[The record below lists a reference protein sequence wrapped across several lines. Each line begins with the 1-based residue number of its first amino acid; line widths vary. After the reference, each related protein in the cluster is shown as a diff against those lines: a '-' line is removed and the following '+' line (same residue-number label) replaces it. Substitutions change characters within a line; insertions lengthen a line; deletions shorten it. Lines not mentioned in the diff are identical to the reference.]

1 MKITTQETTTG
12 LIVKFENDSDMI
24 IENIASVIDY
34 KVSSQ
39 SIEEIRNLLVTS
51 CRFNEQPDIVT
62 AKWFVENLLTDKEIR
77 ELIEQ
82 LRINKY

>member
-1 MKITTQETTTG
+1 MKFTTKETPTG
-12 LIVKFENDSDMI
+12 LILKVENDSDQI

-34 KVSSQ
+34 KVPQ
-39 SIEEIRNLLVTS
+39 KTIEEIRNLLVTS

-77 ELIEQ
+77 ELIKQ
-82 LRINKY
+82 LEN